1 MQGGIY
7 LKHVLELKICWWAD
21 AFKGSILALSGAFAP
36 APPKWEPLAV
46 HTKYTVMP
54 RPLPLGEVDLRS
66 KDGEGEP
73 PSGKIKE
80 NIMKQ
85 IILTGDR
92 PTGRLHVGHYVG
104 SLKERVRLQ
113 NSGKF
118 DEIYIMIA
126 DAQALTDNADNPE
139 KVRQNILQVA
149 LDYLA
154 VGIDPAKAH
163 IFIQSMVPEL
173 TELSF
178 YYMNLVTVSR
188 LQRNPTVKA
197 EIQQKNFE
205 TSIPVGFFT
214 YPISQAADITAFRA
228 TTVPAGEDQ
237 MPMLEQCRE
246 IVHKFNAVYGETLTM
261 PEILLPQN
269 AACLRLPGIDGKA
282 KMSKSLGN
290 CIYLSDEPEDIK
302 KKIMS
307 MYTDPGHLRVQDPGK
322 VEGNPVFTYLDAFSR
337 PEHFA
342 EFLPEYQNLDEL
354 KAHYQRGG
362 LGDVKIKKF
371 LNSVMQAELEPIRN
385 RRKEWEQR
393 LPEVVEILKAGSAV
407 AEKTA
412 AATLADVRKS
422 MKIDY
427 FEDDN
432 LLK

>member
-1 MQGGIY
+1 
-7 LKHVLELKICWWAD
+7 
-21 AFKGSILALSGAFAP
+21 
-36 APPKWEPLAV
+36 
-46 HTKYTVMP
+46 
-54 RPLPLGEVDLRS
+54 
-66 KDGEGEP
+66 
-73 PSGKIKE
+73 
-80 NIMKQ
+80 MKQ

-113 NSGKF
+113 NTGKF

-154 VGIDPAKAH
+154 CGLDPNKVH
-163 IFIQSMVPEL
+163 IFIQSMVPQL

-188 LQRNPTVKA
+188 LQRNPTVKS
-197 EIQQKNFE
+197 EIRMWRIHPR
-205 TSIPVGFFT
+205 IPVGFFT
-214 YPISQAADITAFRA
+214 YPISQAADITAFGA
-228 TTVPAGEDQ
+228 TTMPAGEDQ

-261 PEILLPQN
+261 PEIMLPQN

-307 MYTDPGHLRVQDPGK
+307 MYTDPNHLRVQDPGK
-322 VEGNPVFTYLDAFSR
+322 VEGNPVFIYLDAFSR

-371 LNSVMQAELEPIRN
+371 LNAVMQAELEPIRN

-393 LPEVVEILKAGSAV
+393 LPEVVEILKEGSAV

-412 AATLADVRKS
+412 AATLANVRKA
-422 MKIDY
+422 MRIDY
-427 FEDDN
+427 FADNN